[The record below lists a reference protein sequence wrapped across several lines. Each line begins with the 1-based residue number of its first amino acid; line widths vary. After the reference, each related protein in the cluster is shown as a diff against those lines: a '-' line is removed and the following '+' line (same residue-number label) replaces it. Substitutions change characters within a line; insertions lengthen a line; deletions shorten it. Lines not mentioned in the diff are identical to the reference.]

1 MVAIQSSQVSRG
13 LGIEFIYQDL
23 RGGATVYLPQ
33 RISVFGQGNTAAT
46 YDTTKLQVT
55 SADHAGNTYGYGSPL
70 HLAVMQLLPANGDGV
85 GVIPVTCY
93 PMEDNASGTASA
105 GTITP
110 SGTPSA
116 LRSFVVRISN
126 IDSLPFNIA
135 VGDAVA
141 DVTAAMTTAIN
152 GVPEMPVIAA
162 DGTTVLNITSKW
174 EGVSANGIVAEVVV
188 KTEGGDAAD
197 NVFTI
202 VQPTSGTNN
211 PTVDAGIAQIGD
223 VWESLILNCLD
234 SADEDA
240 MDAFQTW
247 GEGRWLPEVAQMAAC
262 FVGDVQATVAGAI
275 TIPET
280 RKTDRV
286 NFQLTSAGSN
296 DLPFVVAARQLAWIA
311 RIANDYPSKDYA
323 GPATG
328 LTPPLDSSVWTN
340 TERDQ
345 AVKGGSSTSKVKD
358 GVVYID
364 DVVSMYHPTGVSNP
378 PYRFLKDLVKNQQKS
393 YNLKQ
398 IFEGSDWA
406 AAALIPDKQPTT
418 ERTAKKPKMAK
429 AEIAAMLDGLGLA
442 AIISDPET
450 AKATIS
456 ATISTT
462 NPNRLDVSWTDQNS
476 GNTNQKAL
484 TNYWGFYFG
493 PASVVG

>member
-1 MVAIQSSQVSRG
+1 MVAIQASQVARG
-13 LGIEFIYQDL
+13 LGIEFPYRDL
-23 RGGATVYLPQ
+23 RGGATAYLPQ
-33 RISVFGQGNTAAT
+33 RIAVFGQGNTAST
-46 YDTTKLQVT
+46 YETTKLQVT
-55 SADHAGNTYGYGSPL
+55 SADQAGSTYGYGSPL

-93 PMEDNASGTASA
+93 PMEDSVTGTPSA

-141 DVTAAMTTAIN
+141 DVTAAMETAIN
-152 GVPEMPVIAA
+152 GVSAMPVIAT
-162 DGTTVLNITSKW
+162 DGTTVLDLESKW
-174 EGVSANGIVAEVVV
+174 EGVSANGIVVEVVV
-188 KTEGGDAAD
+188 TTAGGGLAN

-202 VQPTSGTNN
+202 VQPIGGTNN

-223 VWESLILNCLD
+223 VWESLGLNCLD
-234 SADEDA
+234 SGDETA
-240 MDAFQTW
+240 MDAFLDW
-247 GEGRWLPEVAQMAAC
+247 GVGRRLPAVQQQAAV
-262 FVGDVQATVAGAI
+262 FTGDVQATVAGSI

-280 RKTDRV
+280 RKTDLI
-286 NFQLTSAGSN
+286 NFQLTHAGSN

-311 RIANDYPSKDYA
+311 RISNDYPSMDYE

-328 LTPPLDSSVWTN
+328 LTPSLDSEAWTL
-340 TERDQ
+340 TERNQ
-345 AVKGGSSTSKVKD
+345 AVEGGTSTSKIKN

-364 DVVSMYHPTGVSNP
+364 DVVSMYHPDGVSNP

-398 IFEGSDWA
+398 IFERQDWA
-406 AAALIPDKQPTT
+406 AAALIPDEQATT
-418 ERTAKKPKMAK
+418 EKTAKKPKMAK

-442 AIISDPET
+442 AIISDPAT
-450 AKATIS
+450 AKKTIS
-456 ATISTT
+456 ATISST

-493 PASVVG
+493 SPSLV